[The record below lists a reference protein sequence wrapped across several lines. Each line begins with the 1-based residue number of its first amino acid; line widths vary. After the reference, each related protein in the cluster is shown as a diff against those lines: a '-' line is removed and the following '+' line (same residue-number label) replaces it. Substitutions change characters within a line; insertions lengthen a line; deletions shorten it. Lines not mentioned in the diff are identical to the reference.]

1 MPDYPDFKSLFDSGI
16 PEPTEVHHKLMDL
29 RMPLAG
35 RYFETAAAQALAAAY
50 EGTSAGTRYDAIPRK
65 SEFLAD
71 CFPEAS
77 DGSLQTYLPESLEP
91 AARAHAL
98 QLGEQVLHELERRY
112 IGLLARKLDP
122 LQRIFTGYRQLAN
135 AMDDEL
141 TADVDNVRDL
151 IRDWQGDDGEALW
164 TNFGDPLD
172 KAVKNHR
179 DIVRAIANAAEGL
192 HAIQSKAIKHLDEIT
207 DLSLEAVYDV
217 DSNKEVVYAL
227 VAIGAVASV
236 AGAAATATAIAVDWA
251 AAGAGASVIA
261 SLPLTQSY
269 TVPASAADIDQ
280 MIEDLNGVL
289 DEMETV
295 MKAEQ
300 DSFAASLQEFIQ
312 SKRNIYIDGEQ
323 STSSQ
328 IVPRAAQ

>member
-16 PEPTEVHHKLMDL
+16 PEPSEVHHKLLDL

-35 RYFETAAAQALAAAY
+35 RYFPTAASQAMAAAY

-77 DGSLQTYLPESLEP
+77 DSSLQTYLPESLEP

-98 QLGEQVLHELERRY
+98 QLGDQVLHELERRFRSV
-112 IGLLARKLDP
+112 LARKIEP
-122 LQRIFTGYRQLAN
+122 LQRIYTGYRELAN

-141 TADVDNVRDL
+141 TGDVDDVQDL

-164 TNFGDPLD
+164 VNFGDPLD
-172 KAVKNHR
+172 NAVKNHR
-179 DIVRAIANAAEGL
+179 DMVRAIANAAEGL
-192 HAIQSKAIKHLDEIT
+192 HAIQSKAIKHLDEIA

-217 DSNKEVVYAL
+217 DSNKEIVYAL

-261 SLPLTQSY
+261 SLPLAEEY
-269 TVPASAADIDQ
+269 TVPSSAADIDQ

-300 DSFAASLQEFIQ
+300 DAFAASLLEFIQ
-312 SKRNIYIDGEQ
+312 TKRDIYIEDEQ
-323 STSSQ
+323 STSSL